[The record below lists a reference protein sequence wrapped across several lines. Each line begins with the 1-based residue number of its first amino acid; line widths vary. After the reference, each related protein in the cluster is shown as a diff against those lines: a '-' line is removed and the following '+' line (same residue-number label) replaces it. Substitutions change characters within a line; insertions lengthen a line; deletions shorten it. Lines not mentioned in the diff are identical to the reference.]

1 MENWLEDIHT
11 QDCWDKTNCPM
22 QTEVFT
28 WKDDDGYNELRG
40 YTFDIDGL
48 ETVETKSITVD
59 RVFRKS
65 SFDDKDRKSTW
76 DIDVEIFVYK
86 DYIYT
91 VSSEHIHDAQTFT
104 CQSIMR
110 RPLTI

>member
-48 ETVETKSITVD
+48 ETVE
-59 RVFRKS
+59 
-65 SFDDKDRKSTW
+65 
-76 DIDVEIFVYK
+76 IFVYK

-104 CQSIMR
+104 CQSITR